1 MNSGLDDSITAS
13 FLESGQS
20 LALTSHTA
28 ALVAG
33 IGSVAAHSTVPRIVF
48 SVSLVW
54 WLVECLF
61 AVRVTIDASLFR
73 HLAGEPED
81 RWWRLDGLVDA
92 WDLRRMPRHRSAAD
106 RSRGA
111 MALWRLQAV
120 TLTIQLVML
129 IAAVFLQVMGL

>member
-1 MNSGLDDSITAS
+1 MNSGLDNSITAS
-13 FLESGQS
+13 FLESGWT

-81 RWWRLDGLVDA
+81 RWRRLDELVDG
-92 WDLRRMPRHRSAAD
+92 WGLRRTAQGRSTAD
-106 RSRGA
+106 RSRGT
-111 MALWRLQAV
+111 MALWRMQAV